1 MWIRQRNT
9 ANIKPWELR
18 IRLTRACYRSA
29 MICLG
34 LTLCTIF
41 PTQNRLLEANVI
53 TPFVALCVSTL
64 HDDNKL
70 SFFRSFFSASKGKC
84 SMTSL
89 ISIYLTIII
98 ISKEQVSIGY
108 IELGLSYMCEYA
120 GKVRLK
126 ISLNQDLLILYS
138 VVWSMIYHFFKHTR
152 I

>member
-18 IRLTRACYRSA
+18 IRLTRACYSSA

-84 SMTSL
+84 SISL
-89 ISIYLTIII
+89 IPNFYISYYHSF

-108 IELGLSYMCEYA
+108 IELGSSYMCNYA
-120 GKVRLK
+120 GKVQLK
-126 ISLNQDLLILYS
+126 ISLNED
-138 VVWSMIYHFFKHTR
+138 
-152 I
+152 